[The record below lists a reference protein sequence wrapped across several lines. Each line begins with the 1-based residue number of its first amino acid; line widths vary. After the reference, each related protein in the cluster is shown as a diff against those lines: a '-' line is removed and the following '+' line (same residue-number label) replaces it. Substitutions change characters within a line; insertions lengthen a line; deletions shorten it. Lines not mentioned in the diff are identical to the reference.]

1 MDGDFDSSCKRV
13 CSVCFY
19 DLHLSAVGCPC
30 SPDKFV
36 CLKHAKQLC
45 SCAWSARFF
54 LFRCVMS
61 ELNLLVDALEGK
73 LSAVYRWAK
82 ENLGLAVHSNVLRSE
97 LQLPS
102 LVGDRLHFAGGKQ
115 ERFQSNNAAL
125 AKGTSGTSVSEL
137 HREMKKP
144 LLQVSKQKEREKSAA
159 FTVSSVGAIMTATS
173 AQTKKSSEVSS
184 NNLSLP
190 CTPKSE
196 KEMSGLGFQFK
207 ESRSSSAAHLNSEA
221 HLSKEVATHGLPF
234 HLFNKQTDLESAS
247 ASLGE
252 DPSCSLAS
260 KKQVTEKSS
269 GCESN
274 VILIIS
280 DDEDE

>member
-1 MDGDFDSSCKRV
+1 MDGDFDSTCKRE
-13 CSVCFY
+13 CSICFY
-19 DLHLSAVGCPC
+19 DLHLSATGCPC

-45 SCAWSARFF
+45 SCAWSARVF
-54 LFRCVMS
+54 LFRYLMS

-82 ENLGLAVHSNVLRSE
+82 ENLGLAVHSNVLRNE
-97 LQLPS
+97 FQLPS
-102 LVGDRLHFAGGKQ
+102 LVRDRLHLAEGKQ
-115 ERFQSNNAAL
+115 EKFKSNNAAP
-125 AKGTSGTSVSEL
+125 AKGTSRTSVSEL
-137 HREMKKP
+137 HPETKKP
-144 LLQVSKQKEREKSAA
+144 LLQVSNQKEREKSAA
-159 FTVSSVGAIMTATS
+159 FTVSSVGAITNATS

-207 ESRSSSAAHLNSEA
+207 EGGSFSAAHLNSEA
-221 HLSKEVATHGLPF
+221 HLSKEVASHGLPF
-234 HLFNKQTDLESAS
+234 HLCNNQTDLESTS

-252 DPSCSLAS
+252 DPSCSVAPN
-260 KKQVTEKSS
+260 KQITEKSS
-269 GCESN
+269 GCGSN

>member
-1 MDGDFDSSCKRV
+1 MDRDFDSTCRRE

-19 DLHLSAVGCPC
+19 DLHLSATGCPC

-54 LFRCVMS
+54 LFRYLMS
-61 ELNLLVDALEGK
+61 ELNLVVDALEGK

-82 ENLGLAVHSNVLRSE
+82 ENLGLAVYSNVLQNE
-97 LQLPS
+97 LQLPR
-102 LVGDRLHFAGGKQ
+102 LVRDSLHFAGGKQ
-115 ERFQSNNAAL
+115 EKFQSNNAAL
-125 AKGTSGTSVSEL
+125 AKVTSRTSVSEL
-137 HREMKKP
+137 HPEMKKP

-159 FTVSSVGAIMTATS
+159 FTVSSVGAITNATS
-173 AQTKKSSEVSS
+173 ALTKKSSEVSS
-184 NNLSLP
+184 NNLGSP

-207 ESRSSSAAHLNSEA
+207 EGGSFSAAHLNSEA
-221 HLSKEVATHGLPF
+221 HLSKEVTTPGLPF
-234 HLFNKQTDLESAS
+234 HLFDKQTDPGSTS

-252 DPSCSLAS
+252 DPSCSSAP
-260 KKQVTEKSS
+260 KKQMTEKSS